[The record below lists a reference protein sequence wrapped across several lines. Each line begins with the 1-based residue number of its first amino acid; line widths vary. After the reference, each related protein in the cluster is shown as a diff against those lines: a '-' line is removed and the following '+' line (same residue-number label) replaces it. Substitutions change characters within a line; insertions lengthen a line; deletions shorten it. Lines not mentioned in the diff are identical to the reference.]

1 MYMVGSL
8 GCCLKGAHEETKQ
21 SFCKSMSGPDDIAN
35 TESPRKTEG
44 NNSGFSKGIQPV
56 PGVGAAE
63 R

>member
-1 MYMVGSL
+1 
-8 GCCLKGAHEETKQ
+8 
-21 SFCKSMSGPDDIAN
+21 MSGPDDIAN